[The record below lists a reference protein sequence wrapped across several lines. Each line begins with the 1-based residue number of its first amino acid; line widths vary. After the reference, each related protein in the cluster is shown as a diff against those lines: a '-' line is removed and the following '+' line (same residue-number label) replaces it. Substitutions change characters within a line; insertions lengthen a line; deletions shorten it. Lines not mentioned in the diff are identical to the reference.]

1 MQFDQLIIN
10 GVSSSRF
17 SAARPRG
24 RSRRARSTRVGSRGS
39 GTFLPDGPNSASGL
53 GDQKVSLTRSAEVAA
68 YWALLDRDDDEG
80 RGAIL
85 IFDQRSLERRYKVEA
100 VPDAREQ

>member
-1 MQFDQLIIN
+1 MKYTAEVRHLAGMARQKAMCRDVLFYGTRYAELILKR
-10 GVSSSRF
+10 GVLFR
-17 SAARPRG
+17 
-24 RSRRARSTRVGSRGS
+24 
-39 GTFLPDGPNSASGL
+39 SGL
-53 GDQKVSLTRSAEVAA
+53 GDQKVSLTRSAEVPA

-85 IFDQRSLERRYKVEA
+85 IFDRRSLERRYKVEA